1 MERALRIE
9 SFRNIGFKDGKP
21 SCERLVI
28 NNSLNKGE
36 LGDLIIL
43 IGANNSG
50 KSNVLSA
57 LSEFGNSQITE
68 RDVTDLY
75 SEEECR
81 KPSLILSARDSNKD
95 NEFAYKVVYGNAD
108 EIVFPEADNKE
119 LQYITVENFLKSLDN
134 LAATEMNAI
143 GTSILKNLYNKIC
156 EEHKEK
162 EITKSELQGLVD
174 EVFAVFENKQNTNPN
189 NTSGG
194 NQAGFVIRK
203 RLNKNALFSYARN
216 NVFVQEYGVSHI
228 LDNTDIKAVIN
239 SKYQEKFGYNF
250 VPRIIQY
257 VDKNITSREL
267 SADYGN
273 ITNNHFFKAVFKSID
288 FDIEKVV
295 NAYRDFNKLNNR
307 GILSREE
314 NQINKK
320 FKKLSEK
327 FNRLYYVED
336 NNYSFK
342 INLDSDMVYFS
353 IFRGEQSLTLDYQ
366 SAGFKWFFN
375 LFFNLLNTTDLK
387 PGDIIIMDEP
397 ATNLHV
403 KGQRELRGFLKEFAI
418 KNDISIVIATH
429 SPFLIDLDYLDEIR
443 VIVNKDNIS
452 SIENNFAAVNENDP
466 DSLLPIKES
475 LTVEN
480 HILCNPEEKIVFV
493 EGITDYNY
501 LTAFKKL
508 LGKTS
513 ITFLP
518 INGVG
523 TTKDECIKITQR
535 LMKIRKKDPILL
547 VDNDKAGS
555 CMKEV
560 NKGNKDFT
568 IISLKE
574 ANESF
579 KDIESLFSKT
589 DLEKYNLIDSDGKF
603 VKHASTS
610 SVFKN
615 QILKN
620 NDSVSEETKNNFAK
634 LFDKIFEITE

>member
-9 SFRNIGFKDGKP
+9 SFRNIGFKDVKP
-21 SCERLVI
+21 CCERFVI
-28 NNSLNKGE
+28 NNSLNQGE

-57 LSEFGNSQITE
+57 LNEFGNSQITE

-95 NEFAYKVVYGNAD
+95 NEFAYKVIYGNKD
-108 EIVFPEADNKE
+108 EIVYPKIENSKF
-119 LQYITVENFLKSLDN
+119 QYITVENFLQSLDN
-134 LAATEMNAI
+134 LAALEMNAI
-143 GTSILKNLYNKIC
+143 GTSILRNLYNKIC
-156 EEHKEK
+156 EQHKDK
-162 EITKSELQGLVD
+162 EISISELKDLVD
-174 EVFAVFENKQNTNPN
+174 EVFRVFENKPKTNPN
-189 NTSGG
+189 NGSGRIQTG
-194 NQAGFVIRK
+194 IVIHK
-203 RLNKNALFSYARN
+203 RLNTNALFSYARN
-216 NVFVQEYGVSHI
+216 NALVQEFGVSHN
-228 LDNTDIKAVIN
+228 LDNTDIETIIN
-239 SKYQEKFGYNF
+239 SKYKEKFGYNF
-250 VPRIIQY
+250 IPNIIQY
-257 VDKNITSREL
+257 VDKNISSREL
-267 SADYGN
+267 SADYCN
-273 ITNNHFFKAVFKSID
+273 IKNSPFFKAVFKSID
-288 FDIEKVV
+288 FDIEKVI
-295 NAYRDFNKLNNR
+295 NAYQDFEKLNNR

-320 FKKLSEK
+320 FKKISEK
-327 FNRLYYVED
+327 FNRLYYVDE

-342 INLDSDMVYFS
+342 INLDSDKTYFS
-353 IFRGEQSLTLDYQ
+353 IFRGEQALTLDYQ
-366 SAGFKWFFN
+366 SSGFKWFFN
-375 LFFNLLNTTDLK
+375 LFFNLLNTTDLE

-418 KNDISIVIATH
+418 NNDISIVIATH
-429 SPFLIDLDYLDEIR
+429 SPFLIDLDFLDEIR
-443 VIVNKDNIS
+443 VIVNRENIS

-466 DSLLPIKES
+466 DSLLPIKET

-480 HILCNPEEKIVFV
+480 HILCNPDVKIVFV

-508 LGKTS
+508 LGKTGIS
-513 ITFLP
+513 FLP

-523 TTKDECIKITQR
+523 TTKEECIKITQR
-535 LMKIRKKDPILL
+535 LMKTRKKDPILL

-555 CMKEV
+555 CMKDV
-560 NKGNKDFT
+560 NKDNKDFT

-574 ANESF
+574 VNESF

-589 DLEKYNLIDSDGKF
+589 DLEQFNLIDSDGKF

-615 QILKN
+615 KILKS
-620 NDSVSEETKNNFAK
+620 NDSVSEETKNNFTK